1 MEQEFLG
8 NVYLIDD
15 DHSMR
20 QSLELMLTDAGYSV
34 HSYEGAQQFLDN
46 SIPLS
51 PAVVL
56 LDMRMPSMSGVELQA
71 KLKEIGRTNPIVFI
85 SGDSLPSEIVTG
97 FKGGAVDFLFKPFNL
112 EDLFKAIIKAMD
124 LDRQNFKEMTDSL
137 SANQRYATLTPREAE
152 VCNLLVKGLMNKDVA
167 KELGTTDATIK
178 VHKARVMEK
187 MKADSLQSLV
197 RIYDQAIKSFK

>member
-20 QSLELMLTDAGYSV
+20 QSIELMLSDAGYKVHAYESAQEFLNNSV
-34 HSYEGAQQFLDN
+34 
-46 SIPLS
+46 PLS
-51 PAVVL
+51 PAVIL

-85 SGDSLPSEIVTG
+85 SGQSLPNEIVAS
-97 FKGGAVDFLFKPFNL
+97 FKAGAIDFLFKPFNL
-112 EDLFKAIIKAMD
+112 EDLFKSIIKGMD
-124 LDRQNFKEMTDSL
+124 LDRQNFKEMTESL
-137 SANQRYATLTPREAE
+137 SANQRYSTLTPREAE
-152 VCNLLVKGLMNKDVA
+152 VCNLLVQGLMNKDVA

-197 RIYDQAIKSFK
+197 RLYDQAIKGS

>member
-1 MEQEFLG
+1 MEKEFLG

-20 QSLELMLTDAGYSV
+20 QSIELMLTDAGYSV
-34 HSYEGAQQFLDN
+34 HAYADAQQFLDN

-56 LDMRMPSMSGVELQA
+56 LDMRMPKMSGVELQA
-71 KLKEIGRTNPIVFI
+71 KLNAIGRTNSVVFI
-85 SGDSLPSEIVTG
+85 SGESLPSEIVAG
-97 FKGGAVDFLFKPFNL
+97 FKAGAVDFLFKPFNL
-112 EDLFKAIIKAMD
+112 EDLFKAITKA
-124 LDRQNFKEMTDSL
+124 LEKDRQSFKEMTESL
-137 SANQRYATLTPREAE
+137 SANQRLLTLTPREAE
-152 VCNLLVKGLMNKDVA
+152 VCVLLVQGLMNKDVA

-197 RIYDQAIKSFK
+197 RLYDQAIKGS